1 MPPGRQSQLS
11 ALTAAYPVTVRAT
24 RECGDGLFVT
34 AACEAD
40 TLLISDVPLAWLPS
54 SKQRLPTCAGCGACL
69 GSAGALLARLA
80 GDSAALAL
88 PHLDDAPATV
98 AADDQSE
105 HPSCGSECPRP
116 QRPLALVHSSDELVL
131 AAQLVARLAAEY
143 GRATNGGTRR
153 AARSI
158 WQAPLEA
165 LAAPP
170 WEEVCK
176 AAGDAGD
183 EVQLPQTSLDV
194 VRRALAEAGCKH
206 VDAVLDERLLSR
218 AMGAVARNAIWV
230 QVGHPPR
237 PPHPPHF
244 PRPPRPPHPL

>member
-1 MPPGRQSQLS
+1 MALDHMPPGRQSQLS
-11 ALTAAYPVTVRAT
+11 ALTASYPVAVRAT
-24 RECGDGLFVT
+24 RDCGDGLFAT

-54 SKQRLPTCAGCGACL
+54 SRQRLPTCAGCGACL
-69 GSAGALLARLA
+69 GSAGALLARLT
-80 GDSAALAL
+80 GDDSAVPL

-98 AADDQSE
+98 AAGDQSE

-131 AAQLVARLAAEY
+131 AAQLVARLAAAY
-143 GRATNGGTRR
+143 DRATNGGTRR

-170 WEEVCK
+170 WEEVCPNPNPNPNPNPYPNPSPNPNPK
-176 AAGDAGD
+176 PNPNQVCRAAGDAGD
-183 EVQLPQTSLDV
+183 EAQLPQTSLDV
-194 VRRALAEAGCKH
+194 VRRALVEAGCY
-206 VDAVLDERLLSR
+206 
-218 AMGAVARNAIWV
+218 
-230 QVGHPPR
+230 PYPY
-237 PPHPPHF
+237 P
-244 PRPPRPPHPL
+244 